1 MAVLSST
8 LGTLLCMNAT
18 VDLHLVQQ
26 HVNALKTDLDK
37 MAFEVE
43 NEREAMK
50 KALHCV
56 EEGLEKLEKRVSK
69 VEQEHQ
75 GIKHSVQCL
84 QDEQSAM
91 GGSVKSLKSDVDKL
105 AFEVEDCGKTVQ
117 KALQDVKVHVDLE
130 ERVVGVEQE
139 SKSLKRSLQ
148 GLQNEQIATDAK
160 IKSLKLD
167 QDNMQQR
174 VLHVEEQM
182 SHATPQISSGN
193 ETLIKGKLN
202 LSTCL

>member
-1 MAVLSST
+1 MAVSRGSTETLLLMAVLSST

-18 VDLHLVQQ
+18 VDPALLHLVQQ

-75 GIKHSVQCL
+75 GIKHSVQWL

-91 GGSVKSLKSDVDKL
+91 GGSLKSLKSDVDKL
-105 AFEVEDCGKTVQ
+105 AFDTG
-117 KALQDVKVHVDLE
+117 
-130 ERVVGVEQE
+130 
-139 SKSLKRSLQ
+139 
-148 GLQNEQIATDAK
+148 NEQIATDVK

-167 QDNMQQR
+167 QEDMQQR
-174 VLHVEEQM
+174 VIHMEEQM
-182 SHATPQISSGN
+182 SHATPQISC
-193 ETLIKGKLN
+193 GKMN
-202 LSTCL
+202 L